1 MSSYFVACCHPE
13 GEADNYDGL
22 FYRDNEFEGLTKQL
36 VGKPLLFNHEE
47 SMPLGKVVSAWADK
61 PNDDANAKRQ
71 VFALCEIDDGSLN
84 GKLTK
89 RGIDKQVLQDVSI
102 GHTCTINQS
111 NGVQQVSSKTASEL
125 SVCERGAREHTHI
138 YAVSWQPTPTVQAT
152 APATYIKVTASA
164 DTENN
169 NKKIDSTKPK
179 MTSTTP
185 LTTSPEAQA
194 QEVSTPVSAVE
205 TAPAPPAPN
214 AVQAGEAPAA
224 TEAQAPK
231 VQLTH
236 SVLAQLKKLQAENSR
251 LAADLSS
258 YQESSRK
265 VREAEMNGG
274 VRAYIE
280 KLISENPEL
289 GNHKAELEA
298 LMTKMVDSETAG
310 PLVKLLRCAASK
322 STNSITELEKQY
334 QMQKSKD
341 KRIAELTAELETLKS
356 DAFALT
362 EERVGT
368 VQVGASAGLAGNKR
382 ARTTEREKPKSIFDE
397 IGDALRSSAGTSV
410 PTLRAEEFHMKRS
423 SPREEFL

>member
-13 GEADNYDGL
+13 GEADSYDGL

-36 VGKPLLFNHEE
+36 VGKPLLFDHDE

-61 PNDDANAKRQ
+61 PSDDENAKRQ
-71 VFALCEIDDGSLN
+71 VFALCEIDDSSLN

-89 RGIDKQVLQDVSI
+89 RGIDKEILQDVSI
-102 GHTCTINQS
+102 GHTCTINQA
-111 NGVQQVSSKTASEL
+111 NGVQRVSSKRASEL
-125 SVCERGAREHTHI
+125 SVCERGARKHTHI
-138 YAVSWQPTPTVQAT
+138 YAVSWQPTPAPS
-152 APATYIKVTASA
+152 PATYIKVTASA
-164 DTENN
+164 DTEQKNN
-169 NKKIDSTKPK
+169 TVELTKTK
-179 MTSTTP
+179 MTAPTT
-185 LTTSPEAQA
+185 TTPEAQA
-194 QEVSTPVSAVE
+194 QAQAPEVSSTPAAPVE
-205 TAPAPPAPN
+205 TPAHDAT
-214 AVQAGEAPAA
+214 AHEAPA
-224 TEAQAPK
+224 TEAQAQAPK

-251 LAADLSS
+251 LAADLNS

-265 VREAEMNGG
+265 LREAEMNGG
-274 VRAYIE
+274 VRAYME
-280 KLISENPEL
+280 KLIAENPEL
-289 GNHKAELEA
+289 ANHKAELEA

-334 QMQKSKD
+334 QMQKAKD

-356 DAFALT
+356 DAFALP

-368 VQVGASAGLAGNKR
+368 VQVGASAGLTGNKR
-382 ARTTEREKPKSIFDE
+382 ARTTSAPKSIFDE
-397 IGDALRSSAGTSV
+397 IGDALRSSAGTAI
-410 PTLRAEEFHMKRS
+410 PTLHAEEFHMKRT